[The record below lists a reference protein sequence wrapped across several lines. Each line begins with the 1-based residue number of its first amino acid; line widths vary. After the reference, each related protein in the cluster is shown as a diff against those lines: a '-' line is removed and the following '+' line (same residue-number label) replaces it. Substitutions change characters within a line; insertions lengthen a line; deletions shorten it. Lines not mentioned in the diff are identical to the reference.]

1 MLSTAAND
9 ETSVM
14 LMGVVVLCDY
24 ADEIQDDEVTLLVA
38 VGGEK
43 CIMHTGFWWG
53 HSKEREPPGIL
64 TA

>member
-1 MLSTAAND
+1 
-9 ETSVM
+9 
-14 LMGVVVLCDY
+14 MGVVVVCDY
-24 ADEIQDDEVTLLVA
+24 ADQIQDDEVTLQVA
-38 VGGEK
+38 EGGKK